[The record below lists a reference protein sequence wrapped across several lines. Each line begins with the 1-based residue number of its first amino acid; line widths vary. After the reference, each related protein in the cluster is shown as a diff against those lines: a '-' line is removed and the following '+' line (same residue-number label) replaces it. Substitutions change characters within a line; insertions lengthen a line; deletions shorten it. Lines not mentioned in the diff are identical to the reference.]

1 MFHQLCTTSSA
12 TRLCEKVCTS
22 LCISLVDSMYHH
34 HLMIAIPIARS
45 VPVPQVCGQWQ
56 SSPHHQLVPG
66 WSGHLRH
73 GHQAALQQRCL
84 ICGQV
89 SVYNYNLEVFL
100 VDQNQLSSSINF
112 FINQLSSSINFPCQ
126 STFLVNQLP
135 CQSTFLVN
143 QLSFSI
149 DCPH

>member
-34 HLMIAIPIARS
+34 HHMIAIPIARS

-66 WSGHLRH
+66 RSGHLRH
-73 GHQAALQQRCL
+73 GHQAALQQGSL

-89 SVYNYNLEVFL
+89 SGQVIAFPSSLRLFDTLVMVIKNLLQSAWFKSDFYL
-100 VDQNQLSSSINF
+100 V
-112 FINQLSSSINFPCQ
+112 
-126 STFLVNQLP
+126 VN
-135 CQSTFLVN
+135 
-143 QLSFSI
+143 
-149 DCPH
+149 